1 MENIT
6 LLLTPDELKAN
17 GFLNAN
23 VDNEYVV
30 PAIEEA
36 QLVWLRETIGDT
48 LLEKLEELVDA
59 EQIEGTV
66 YDKLL
71 EGYVKYYL
79 KYKTLGIL
87 CMSVNF
93 KVRNAGLIQQYGNE
107 MNSVGIEETKYFA
120 NYIESK
126 ADFFRNRLTT
136 YLEKNKKEIPEYKY
150 SCNQITQPE
159 ESHPSCTIYLG

>member
-36 QLVWLRETIGDT
+36 QDVFLREILGDS
-48 LLEKLEELVDA
+48 LLNKLTELTEAEQLDGKYEELV
-59 EQIEGTV
+59 
-66 YDKLL
+66 

-93 KVRNAGLIQQYGNE
+93 KIRNMGVINQYGPE
-107 MNSVGIEETKYFA
+107 VGTTTLDETKYIQ
-120 NYIESK
+120 NYYVEK
-126 ADFFRNRLTT
+126 ADFYANRMTRW
-136 YLEKNKKEIPEYKY
+136 LELNKKFISEYKV
-150 SCNQITQPE
+150 CCKQVTNPE
-159 ESHPSCTIYLG
+159 QTHPVSTIYLG

>member
-36 QLVWLRETIGDT
+36 QDVFLREILGDS
-48 LLEKLEELVDA
+48 LLDKLTELTEAEQIDGKYEELV
-59 EQIEGTV
+59 
-66 YDKLL
+66 

-126 ADFFRNRLTT
+126 AEFYENRLTT
-136 YLEKNKKEIPEYKY
+136 FLKKNIKYIPDYKTC
-150 SCNQITQPE
+150 CNQITQPKNNGTY
-159 ESHPSCTIYLG
+159 STIYLG